1 MVHLIARDH
10 RAPFRPGISRVPVVE
25 GILHLPAVYFLGN
38 LLHIAYIIT
47 YLTSD
52 PSQSDIYA
60 VAYRVAAALFI
71 LTGASME
78 AVLPALTQKMDN
90 SGEFRRTVKKLFWS
104 HVILS
109 LLVVALVQ
117 GLAVHIVPFVLGDA
131 FEVAAGPVK
140 LLVLCVPVF
149 TLCALGHTVL
159 LATGQQKT
167 ATVCMVALLVT
178 GSALGVIAAG
188 IWGAVGTALASVLT
202 ACIFGVVLWEMVRR
216 QIRKG

>member
-1 MVHLIARDH
+1 
-10 RAPFRPGISRVPVVE
+10 
-25 GILHLPAVYFLGN
+25 
-38 LLHIAYIIT
+38 
-47 YLTSD
+47 
-52 PSQSDIYA
+52 
-60 VAYRVAAALFI
+60 
-71 LTGASME
+71 ME